1 MKKGISI
8 LVVFLVILFYGLGC
22 SEAALDR
29 KILDNS
35 LELGRGFLLSHQKEA
50 GNFSYEY
57 DWINRTFSRGDNQ
70 VRQAGAAWGIALIYQ
85 DSPDDVT
92 EKAIRKAIRFF
103 RERSKVRSTGSRYV
117 VYPGESSGSTG
128 TVALCALT
136 LIDFLRGTGERLTQ
150 EEYGE
155 YRKLLDEYLQFLV
168 EARDS
173 SGLWHRSFLFLNGS
187 PYGASSPYFD
197 GESLLALVKAA
208 KYLNREDLVPTIL
221 DSAQKGYWNNV
232 VLALKKDRDS
242 PVTKGYFQWAS
253 MSYHELANSDWK
265 DTRKYG
271 ERLMELSHWMI
282 DVHRTL
288 NRTRNTAYAYE
299 GIIPAY
305 DWARKSGKTAEA
317 EKFRQTIEQGLGK
330 LCTWQVGSPWAN
342 AYIKSHPTDDP
353 LAIGGVQNH
362 ASEPLLRIDVTQH
375 QMHAVIL
382 ARRYVFP

>member
-29 KILDNS
+29 KILDSS

-136 LIDFLRGTGERLTQ
+136 LIDFLRGTGERLTP

-197 GESLLALVKAA
+197 GESLLALV
-208 KYLNREDLVPTIL
+208 
-221 DSAQKGYWNNV
+221 
-232 VLALKKDRDS
+232 
-242 PVTKGYFQWAS
+242 
-253 MSYHELANSDWK
+253 
-265 DTRKYG
+265 
-271 ERLMELSHWMI
+271 
-282 DVHRTL
+282 
-288 NRTRNTAYAYE
+288 
-299 GIIPAY
+299 
-305 DWARKSGKTAEA
+305 
-317 EKFRQTIEQGLGK
+317 
-330 LCTWQVGSPWAN
+330 
-342 AYIKSHPTDDP
+342 
-353 LAIGGVQNH
+353 
-362 ASEPLLRIDVTQH
+362 
-375 QMHAVIL
+375 
-382 ARRYVFP
+382 